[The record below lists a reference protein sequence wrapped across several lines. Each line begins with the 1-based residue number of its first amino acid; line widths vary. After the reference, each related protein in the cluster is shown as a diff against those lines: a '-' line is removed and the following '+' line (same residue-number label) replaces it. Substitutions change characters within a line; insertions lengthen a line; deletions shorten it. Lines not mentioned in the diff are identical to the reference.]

1 MKQILCLVGL
11 FATICPAF
19 SQVIPENR
27 RVDWHHVVANH
38 HFINP
43 EQRINVKDF
52 GAQGDGLTN
61 DQPAVQAAINSL
73 NGRLGA
79 VFFPSGNYLFTSSI
93 RLFDSTVLQGISS
106 DSTTLMFRLGQQTI
120 NCINIQKG
128 QSSDFVPITA
138 GFEKDSPWIQV
149 ENASSF
155 TVGQTIEIREEN
167 GDWDVVPISW
177 ADYSVGQITRI
188 IEISG
193 SKLSLESLLRID
205 YSPELNPQVRPI
217 EPIRNAGVEC
227 LKIKRLDA
235 PDEGAGSNI
244 SFSYAVNCVVR
255 GVESDSS
262 VGSHI
267 DVNAS
272 AYLLFEGCYF
282 HHGFTYD
289 GTGMRGYGVT
299 FSMHS
304 SECRV
309 VNNIFKKLRHAMMV
323 KTGSNGN
330 VIAYNYSI
338 EPFRT
343 EPIPDF
349 SGDISLHGHYAYAN
363 LFEGNIV
370 QNLIIDHYWGP
381 SGPENTLFRNRA
393 ELYGIVMTSSDT
405 LMTNRQNFVGNEV
418 TNSELLFGLYFLTGE
433 DHFEFGNNIKGITT
447 PAGTDDLPDSSYYLE
462 EQPAFWHAG
471 DWPSIGLPMPLSSG
485 TIPAR
490 QRYLDGHKLTVCPY
504 DTIATWISKN
514 NAIDNIQI
522 GPNPATDHLYLSSL
536 LSGKLYFRLMDLQ
549 GRLLFTKYL
558 DIPRGVRVK
567 IDLPNSIYPGLY
579 LAVCSQNNKQL
590 ITKILITR

>member
-11 FATICPAF
+11 FTTISTAF

-38 HFINP
+38 HFIYP
-43 EQRINVKDF
+43 DRQINVKDF
-52 GAQGDGLTN
+52 GAQGDGITN

-93 RLFDSTVLQGISS
+93 RLFDSTVLQGIGS
-106 DSTTLMFRLGQQTI
+106 DSATLMFRLGQQTI

-128 QSSDFVPITA
+128 QSADFVPITS
-138 GFEKDSPWIQV
+138 GYEKDNPWIQV

-193 SKLSLESLLRID
+193 SKLSLESPLRID

-217 EPIRNAGVEC
+217 EPIQNAGVEC
-227 LKIKRLDA
+227 LRIKRLDA

-244 SFSYAVNCVVR
+244 SFSYAANCVVR

-267 DVNAS
+267 DVSAS
-272 AYLLFEGCYF
+272 AYLLIEGCYL

-304 SECRV
+304 SECLV

-343 EPIPDF
+343 EPIPEF

-381 SGPENTLFRNRA
+381 SGPENTFFRNRA

-462 EQPAFWHAG
+462 EQPSFWNTGH
-471 DWPSIGLPMPLSSG
+471 WPSIGLPSPLGSG

-490 QRYLDGHKLTVCPY
+490 QRYLEGSKFTVCPY
-504 DTIATWISKN
+504 DTITTWISKN
-514 NAIDNIQI
+514 NAIGNIQI
-522 GPNPATDHLYLSSL
+522 GPSPATDHLYLSSL
-536 LSGKLYFRLMDLQ
+536 LSGTLYFRLMDLQ
-549 GRLLFTKYL
+549 GRILFTKFL
-558 DIPRGVRVK
+558 QIPRGVHVK
-567 IDLPNSIYPGLY
+567 IDLPSSLYPGLY
-579 LAVCSQNNKQL
+579 IAVCDQNNKQL
-590 ITKILITR
+590 ITKIVITR